1 MFTPLIPIDI
11 DSIYGGKSLPKRMA
25 FCTPDMY
32 AAIFA
37 TKADLKATNNDLVL
51 SDLFRSYDMQ
61 FQAHLDFTSGKKIAF
76 SPPPGGSMHEAGR
89 AFDLD
94 LGKIK
99 KLTLPNFWPLA
110 ATHGLSPII
119 NAPNSKLSEAWH
131 F

>member
-61 FQAHLDFTSGKKIAF
+61 FQAHLDFTSGKKIALVR
-76 SPPPGGSMHEAGR
+76 HR
-89 AFDLD
+89 A
-94 LGKIK
+94 
-99 KLTLPNFWPLA
+99 A
-110 ATHGLSPII
+110 ACMKRDALSISTSARSR
-119 NAPNSKLSEAWH
+119 N
-131 F
+131 